1 MTYRTR
7 MRPRPTSAR
16 SGPAAVPGPG
26 LPGAA
31 VVSVSL
37 SAAIVLL
44 PVPAAS
50 AVPRPAA
57 VPVVVPQVAG
67 TGEEWT
73 PTTDAPSGV
82 TAELPGRAEGERTSV
97 PVGGEPVSGRV
108 YGVETGEAFVGFA
121 VFDTP
126 GTARDL
132 RASLKGFLD
141 AYERESGET
150 LRSTDV
156 RSTTVDGR
164 PALDARLSSS
174 DDMAGGHPL
183 HRRGRT
189 RRPGGDVR
197 AGGQPEGPRSAAPA
211 APRRHPPPLTARLPD
226 PLGRPCRDGIRPI
239 RARTHRA
246 RSAGGPAT
254 IAPPPFA
261 AWAQCPTKA
270 QMFL

>member
-1 MTYRTR
+1 MTYRSR

-16 SGPAAVPGPG
+16 SAAAAVPVPG

-44 PVPAAS
+44 PLPGAS
-50 AVPRPAA
+50 AVPRPVAA
-57 VPVVVPQVAG
+57 PAVAPQAAG
-67 TGEEWT
+67 TVEEWT
-73 PTTDAPSGV
+73 PATDAPSGV
-82 TAELPGRAEGERTSV
+82 SAELPGEAEEEKTSV

-126 GTARDL
+126 GTPRDL

-150 LRSTDV
+150 LRSTGV
-156 RSTTVDGR
+156 RTTTVDGR

-174 DDMAGGHPL
+174 DDMAGATRFIGEDGHVVQAVTFGPEDNRKDLEAL
-183 HRRGRT
+183 HRQLL
-189 RRPGGDVR
+189 
-197 AGGQPEGPRSAAPA
+197 AGI
-211 APRRHPPPLTARLPD
+211 RLP
-226 PLGRPCRDGIRPI
+226 
-239 RARTHRA
+239 
-246 RSAGGPAT
+246 
-254 IAPPPFA
+254 
-261 AWAQCPTKA
+261 
-270 QMFL
+270 